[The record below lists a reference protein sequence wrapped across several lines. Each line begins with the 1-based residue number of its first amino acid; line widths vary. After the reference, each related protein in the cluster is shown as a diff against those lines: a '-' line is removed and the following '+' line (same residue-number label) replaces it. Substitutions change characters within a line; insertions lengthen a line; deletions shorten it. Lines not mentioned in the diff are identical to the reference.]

1 MTVKNKIAAAG
12 VLMIFGYGL
21 VNNTLGFFVTPV
33 SQALGCSRA
42 SFNLY
47 YTISCVVSLFASPFF
62 GRMLQR
68 TNARRLILAGMAVGG
83 AAFFSFALCTRIE
96 MFYGAAFLLGL
107 VQQGA
112 TSVTAMVLVT
122 RAFKESA
129 GAATGF
135 VMSGTGI
142 CSVSM
147 SFVLPA
153 LIERAGWKAGYL
165 LEAALWLLVMGAA
178 WLLTAGT
185 VEYPQDLPKEREAS
199 GKEGP
204 EGAGGETPSVS
215 RGLLLLLGICF
226 AVQGVGTIVVQHV
239 PSFLTEVGMTTAE
252 SSLLMGVFS
261 LMLIFGKLLLGFI
274 FDHMGEVK
282 ALVIN
287 FLSFGAGMW
296 LMARGNT
303 ASVWAGAV
311 LLSFGM
317 ASITVLFPLIAGF
330 VFGQREYAPVW
341 GMLSMAISCGTA
353 LGSPMWGAV
362 YDHFGSYRPAFLAMP
377 FVVIVNCLVLAWA
390 MTHCGTKEGQLC
402 RNVS

>member
-1 MTVKNKIAAAG
+1 MTVQKRIVAAG

-47 YTISCVVSLFASPFF
+47 YSISCVVSLFASPIF

-68 TNARRLILAGMAVGG
+68 INARRLILVGMVVGG
-83 AAFFSFALCTRIE
+83 AAFSAFALCTRIE
-96 MFYGAAFLLGL
+96 MFYIVAFFLGF

-129 GAATGF
+129 GAATGL

-153 LIERAGWKAGYL
+153 LIERAGWQTGYL
-165 LEAALWLLVMGAA
+165 LEAVLWVGVMGAA

-185 VEYPQDLPKEREAS
+185 VELPHEVLQKKKMHGKDETRREME
-199 GKEGP
+199 K
-204 EGAGGETPSVS
+204 GGEVQGSS
-215 RGLLLLLGICF
+215 RGLLLLLGVCF
-226 AVQGVGTIVVQHV
+226 AIQGVGTIVVQHV
-239 PSFLTEVGMTTAE
+239 PSFLGEVGMTTTR
-252 SSLLMGVFS
+252 SSLLMGIFS
-261 LMLIFGKLLLGFI
+261 LVLIFGKLLLGVI
-274 FDHMGEVK
+274 FDRMG
-282 ALVIN
+282 ALNALFLN
-287 FLSFGAGMW
+287 FLSFGSGMW
-296 LMARGNT
+296 LMARGDT
-303 ASVWAGAV
+303 LSVWIGAMF
-311 LLSFGM
+311 LSFGM

-330 VFGQREYAPVW
+330 VFGKREYALVW
-341 GMLSMAISCGTA
+341 GILSMAISCGTA

-362 YDHFGSYRPAFLAMP
+362 YDYYGSYRPAFLVMP
-377 FVVIVNCLVLAWA
+377 LVVIVNGLVIGWV
-390 MTHCGTKEGQLC
+390 MTHCGTKEK
-402 RNVS
+402 